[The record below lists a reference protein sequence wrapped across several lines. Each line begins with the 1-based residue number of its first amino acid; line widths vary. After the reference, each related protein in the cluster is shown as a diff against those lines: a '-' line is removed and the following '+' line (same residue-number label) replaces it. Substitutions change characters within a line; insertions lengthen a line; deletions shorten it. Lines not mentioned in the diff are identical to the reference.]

1 MTTAKIF
8 TGSLHRVQRGHG
20 KGFAS
25 APPPSPAPVHR
36 PARVA
41 FMLALAHKV
50 RQVIDRGQVRDQAE
64 VARRLGFT
72 RARITHLVNLTF
84 LAPDL
89 QERVLELQASDGEEP
104 LSERDLR
111 KIARVR
117 RWQDQRSAW
126 AQVAPRGA
134 DRST

>member
-1 MTTAKIF
+1 MTSTIF

-25 APPPSPAPVHR
+25 APAAPQGPVHR

-50 RQVIDRGQVRDQAE
+50 RQVIEHGQVRDQAE

-89 QERVLELQASDGEEP
+89 QERVLALQAVDGNEP
-104 LSERDLR
+104 MSERDLR
-111 KIARVR
+111 KLALVR
-117 RWQDQRSAW
+117 SWQDQRKAW
-126 AQVAPRGA
+126 PLPSSSPAEP
-134 DRST
+134 